1 VYPCGKICL
10 SLLGGA
16 WKPSLT
22 VPILLVGIQALL
34 NDPNISDPAQSDPHR
49 TYKSSQKEYEQK
61 VKEQVAV
68 LRD

>member
-1 VYPCGKICL
+1 MR
-10 SLLGGA
+10 A
-16 WKPSLT
+16 AT
-22 VPILLVGIQALL
+22 RALRSRAHSVCA
-34 NDPNISDPAQSDPHR
+34 PRAAQSDPHR